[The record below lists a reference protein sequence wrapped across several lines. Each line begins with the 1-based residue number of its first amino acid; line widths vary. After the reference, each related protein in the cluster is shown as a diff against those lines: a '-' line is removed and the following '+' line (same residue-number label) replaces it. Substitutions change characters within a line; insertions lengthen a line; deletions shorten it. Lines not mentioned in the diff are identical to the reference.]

1 MAPAGRRHQACGE
14 GRHLRE
20 AGMSTSGSPYGE
32 LPPTGEAAVALDVK
46 DPHEHHW
53 FPEPTTPVSPRYVAG
68 LVFAQFVFFV
78 ALLGPA
84 IIGIGVKVQQ
94 IVPDDQKTS
103 ALGTVAGFG
112 ALFGVIGNVVFGR
125 LSYRTTSRLG
135 RRRPWIVAGTVVM
148 TVAFVIIALGQSVPV
163 VLAGWCLAQLGANAT
178 LAPFIATISDQV
190 PKFQRG
196 SVSALLGIAQ
206 NVGILGGTFVA
217 QLFQKQMLILFV
229 VPSIFAI
236 GAMLL
241 FAFILPDQHLKVR
254 PPRMTVGEWITT
266 FWLNPRKHP
275 DFALAWWSRFLIT
288 LATFMFTTYRLF
300 FLQDK
305 LGLPEDK
312 APAAVTI
319 GVLVYT
325 VALVASGW
333 VAGIISDR
341 TGRRKFL
348 VAGSTLLFGIGIV
361 ALAHVSTV
369 GQFYLVE
376 ALMGVAYG
384 IYVGVD
390 LALVVDVL
398 PNQDDSGKDL
408 GVFNMANALPQT
420 VAPVFGAA
428 LLAVASANNQNYT
441 LLLYTAAVA
450 ALVGA
455 LVVLPIKKVRYPDA
469 GR

>member
-1 MAPAGRRHQACGE
+1 M
-14 GRHLRE
+14 
-20 AGMSTSGSPYGE
+20 TSFGSPYGE
-32 LPPTGEAAVALDVK
+32 LPPTDEAAVALDVK
-46 DPHEHHW
+46 DPHQHHW
-53 FPEPTTPVSPRYVAG
+53 FAEPTKPVTWKYTSA

-94 IVPDDQKTS
+94 IVPDTEKTS

-112 ALFGVIGNVVFGR
+112 ALFAVIGNVLFGR
-125 LSYRTTSRLG
+125 FSDRTTSRLG
-135 RRRPWIVAGTVVM
+135 RRRPWIVGGTVVM
-148 TVAFVIIALGQSVPV
+148 TLAFLVMALGQSVPV
-163 VLAGWCLAQLGANAT
+163 VAAGWCLAQLGANAT

-206 NVGILGGTFVA
+206 NVGILGGTYVA
-217 QLFQKQMLILFV
+217 QLFRHHMVILFV
-229 VPSIFAI
+229 VPSILSI

-241 FAFILPDQHLKVR
+241 FAFVLPDQRLKVR

-266 FWLNPRKHP
+266 FWLNPLKYP
-275 DFALAWWSRFLIT
+275 DFAFAWWSRFLIT
-288 LATFMFTTYRLF
+288 LATFMFTTFRLF

-305 LGLPEDK
+305 LGLSVDK

-325 VALVASGW
+325 IALIASGW
-333 VAGIISDR
+333 VAGKISDR

-348 VAGSTLLFGIGIV
+348 VAGSTLLFGVGIV

-369 GQFYLVE
+369 HQFYMVE
-376 ALMGVAYG
+376 AVMGVAYG

-398 PNQDDSGKDL
+398 PNPDDSGKDL

-428 LLAVASANNQNYT
+428 LLAVHSTVNQNYT
-441 LLLYTAAVA
+441 LLLYTAGVVS
-450 ALVGA
+450 LLGA
-455 LVVLPIKKVRYPDA
+455 LIVLPIKKVR
-469 GR
+469 

>member
-1 MAPAGRRHQACGE
+1 
-14 GRHLRE
+14 
-20 AGMSTSGSPYGE
+20 MSTSGSPYGD
-32 LPPTGEAAVALDVK
+32 LPPTEDAAVALDVV

-53 FPEPTTPVSPRYVAG
+53 FAEPTKPVSWKYVTG
-68 LVFAQFVFFV
+68 LVFAQFIFFI

-84 IIGIGVKVQQ
+84 IIGIGIKVQQ

-112 ALFGVIGNVVFGR
+112 ALFAVLGNVLFGR
-125 LSYRTTSRLG
+125 FSDRTTSRLG
-135 RRRPWIVAGTVVM
+135 RRRPWIVSGTIVM
-148 TVAFVIIALGQSVPV
+148 TLAFLVMALGQTVPIV
-163 VLAGWCLAQLGANAT
+163 TAGWCLAQLGANAT

-206 NVGILGGTFVA
+206 NVGILGGTYVA
-217 QLFQKQMLILFV
+217 QLFQDQMLTLFV
-229 VPSIFAI
+229 APSVLAI

-241 FAFILPDQHLKVR
+241 FAFILPDQRLTVR
-254 PPRMTVGEWITT
+254 PPRMDLREWVTT
-266 FWLNPRKHP
+266 FWVNPLKHP

-288 LATFMFTTYRLF
+288 LATFMFTTFRLF
-300 FLQDK
+300 YLQDE
-305 LGLPEDK
+305 LGLSADD

-325 VALVASGW
+325 VALVAAGW
-333 VAGIISDR
+333 IAGKISDR

-348 VAGSTLLFGIGIV
+348 VAGSTLLFGVGTV
-361 ALAHVSTV
+361 LLAHVTTV
-369 GQFYLVE
+369 NQFYMVE
-376 ALMGVAYG
+376 ALMGLAFG

-398 PNQDDSGKDL
+398 PNPDDAGKDL

-428 LLAVASANNQNYT
+428 LLAVSSPVNQNYE
-441 LLLYTAAVA
+441 LMLYTAGAA

-455 LVVLPIKKVRYPDA
+455 LVVLPIKKVR
-469 GR
+469 

>member
-1 MAPAGRRHQACGE
+1 M
-14 GRHLRE
+14 
-20 AGMSTSGSPYGE
+20 
-32 LPPTGEAAVALDVK
+32 PPSDDSAVALDVK

-53 FPEPTTPVSPRYVAG
+53 FAEPTEPVTRTFVGG
-68 LVFAQFVFFV
+68 LVFAQLVFFI

-84 IIGIGVKVQQ
+84 IIGIGIKVQD
-94 IVPDDQKTS
+94 IVPDAEKTS

-112 ALFGVIGNVVFGR
+112 ALFAVIGNVLFGR
-125 LSYRTTSRLG
+125 FSDRTTSRWG

-148 TVAFVIIALGQSVPV
+148 TIAFLVMALGQSVPV
-163 VLAGWCLAQLGANAT
+163 VTAGWCLAQLGANAT

-325 VALVASGW
+325 VALIASGW

-398 PNQDDSGKDL
+398 PNPDDSGKDL

-420 VAPVFGAA
+420 VAPVFGAT
-428 LLAVASANNQNYT
+428 LLAVSSANNQNYS
-441 LLLYTAAVA
+441 LLLYTAGVA

-455 LVVLPIKKVRYPDA
+455 LVVLPIKKVR
-469 GR
+469 

>member
-1 MAPAGRRHQACGE
+1 MN
-14 GRHLRE
+14 
-20 AGMSTSGSPYGE
+20 TFGSPYGDP
-32 LPPTGEAAVALDVK
+32 PPTEKAATALDVQ

-53 FPEPTTPVSPRYVAG
+53 FAEPTRPVSWKYVSG
-68 LVFAQFVFFV
+68 LVFAQLIFFI

-112 ALFGVIGNVVFGR
+112 ALFAVVGNVLFGR
-125 LSYRTTSRLG
+125 FSDRTTSRFG
-135 RRRPWIVAGTVVM
+135 RRRPWIVGGTIVMTIAFVVM
-148 TVAFVIIALGQSVPV
+148 ALGQSVAV
-163 VLAGWCLAQLGANAT
+163 VTAGWCLAQLGANAT
-178 LAPFIATISDQV
+178 LAPFVATIADQV

-206 NVGILGGTFVA
+206 NIGILGGTYVA
-217 QLFQKQMLILFV
+217 QIFQDQMVLLFV
-229 VPSIFAI
+229 GPSVLAI

-241 FAFILPDQHLKVR
+241 FAFILPDQRLTVR
-254 PPRMTVGEWITT
+254 PPRMNAREWVTT
-266 FWLNPRKHP
+266 FWLDPRRYP

-288 LATFMFTTYRLF
+288 LATFMFTTFRLYY
-300 FLQDK
+300 LQDE
-305 LGLPEDK
+305 LGLSESD

-319 GVLVYT
+319 GVLIYT
-325 VALVASGW
+325 IALVASGW
-333 VAGIISDR
+333 IAGKISDR

-348 VAGSTLLFGIGIV
+348 VAGSTLLFGVGIV
-361 ALAHVSTV
+361 ALAYVDTV
-369 GQFYLVE
+369 AGFYWVE

-398 PNQDDSGKDL
+398 PNPDDSGKDL

-420 VAPVFGAA
+420 VAPLIGAA
-428 LLAVASANNQNYT
+428 LLAVSSANNQNYD
-441 LLLYTAAVA
+441 LLLYTAGVA
-450 ALVGA
+450 ALIGA
-455 LVVLPIKKVRYPDA
+455 LVVLPIKKVR
-469 GR
+469 

>member
-1 MAPAGRRHQACGE
+1 
-14 GRHLRE
+14 
-20 AGMSTSGSPYGE
+20 MSTFGSPYGE
-32 LPPTGEAAVALDVK
+32 LPPTDDAATALDVK

-53 FPEPTTPVSPRYVAG
+53 FPEPTEPVSPRYVAG
-68 LVFAQFVFFV
+68 LVFAQLIFFV

-112 ALFGVIGNVVFGR
+112 ALFAVIGNVLFGR
-125 LSYRTTSRLG
+125 LSDRTTSRWG
-135 RRRPWIVAGTVVM
+135 RRRPWIVGGTVVM
-148 TVAFVIIALGQSVPV
+148 TLAFLVMALGQSVPV
-163 VLAGWCLAQLGANAT
+163 VTAGWCLAQLGANAT

-190 PKFQRG
+190 PQFQRG
-196 SVSALLGIAQ
+196 TVSALLGIAQ
-206 NVGILGGTFVA
+206 NVGILGGTYVA
-217 QLFQKQMLILFV
+217 QLFQHQMLILFV
-229 VPSIFAI
+229 VPSILSI

-241 FAFILPDQHLKVR
+241 FAVVLPDQKLRVR
-254 PPRMTVGEWITT
+254 PPRMTAGEWITT

-275 DFALAWWSRFLIT
+275 DFAFAWWSRFLIT
-288 LATFMFTTYRLF
+288 LATFMFTTFRLF
-300 FLQDK
+300 FLQDE
-305 LGLPEDK
+305 LGLSEDA

-325 VALVASGW
+325 VALIASGW
-333 VAGIISDR
+333 VAGRISDR

-348 VAGSTLLFGIGIV
+348 VAGSTLLFGAGIV
-361 ALAHVSTV
+361 ALAHVTTV
-369 GQFYLVE
+369 TQFYMVE

-398 PNQDDSGKDL
+398 PKPDDSGKDL

-428 LLAVASANNQNYT
+428 LLAVSSADNQNYS
-441 LLLYTAAVA
+441 LLLYTAGVA

-455 LVVLPIKKVRYPDA
+455 LVVLPIKKVR
-469 GR
+469 

>member
-1 MAPAGRRHQACGE
+1 MT
-14 GRHLRE
+14 
-20 AGMSTSGSPYGE
+20 TSGSPYGE
-32 LPPTGEAAVALDVK
+32 LPPTEKAAIALDVI

-53 FPEPTTPVSPRYVAG
+53 FAEPTRPVSWRYTSA

-94 IVPDDQKTS
+94 IVPDAEKTS

-112 ALFGVIGNVVFGR
+112 ALFAVIGNVLFGR
-125 LSYRTTSRLG
+125 FSDRTTSRWG
-135 RRRPWIVAGTVVM
+135 RRRPWIVGGTVVM
-148 TVAFVIIALGQSVPV
+148 TLAFLVMALGQTVAV
-163 VLAGWCLAQLGANAT
+163 VTAGWCLAQLGANAT

-196 SVSALLGIAQ
+196 TVSSLLGIAQ
-206 NVGILGGTFVA
+206 NVGILGGTYVA
-217 QLFQKQMLILFV
+217 QMFQHHMVILFV
-229 VPSIFAI
+229 APSILAI

-241 FAFILPDQHLKVR
+241 FAFVLPDQRLKVH
-254 PPRMTVGEWITT
+254 PPRMDAREWITT
-266 FWLNPRKHP
+266 FWLSPRKYP
-275 DFALAWWSRFLIT
+275 DFAFAWWSRFLIT
-288 LATFMFTTYRLF
+288 LATFMFTTFRLF
-300 FLQDK
+300 FLQDE
-305 LGLPEDK
+305 LGLKPDQ

-325 VALVASGW
+325 IALIASGW
-333 VAGIISDR
+333 IAGKISDR

-361 ALAHVSTV
+361 ALAHVTTV
-369 GQFYLVE
+369 SQFYMVE

-398 PNQDDSGKDL
+398 PNPDNSGKDL

-428 LLAVASANNQNYT
+428 LLSVSSVNNQNYD
-441 LLLYTAAVA
+441 LLLYTAGIAS
-450 ALVGA
+450 LLGA
-455 LVVLPIKKVRYPDA
+455 LIVLPIKKVR
-469 GR
+469 

>member
-1 MAPAGRRHQACGE
+1 MSIYRGPDDDQPPRDEGAGGL
-14 GRHLRE
+14 G
-20 AGMSTSGSPYGE
+20 
-32 LPPTGEAAVALDVK
+32 VK

-53 FPEPTTPVSPRYVAG
+53 FTEPTQPVSWKYVSG
-68 LVFAQFVFFV
+68 LVFAQLIFFI

-84 IIGIGVKVQQ
+84 IIGIGIKVQQ

-112 ALFGVIGNVVFGR
+112 ALFAVIGNVLFGR
-125 LSYRTTSRLG
+125 FSDRTTSRFG
-135 RRRPWIVAGTVVM
+135 RRRPWVVGGTVVM
-148 TVAFVIIALGQSVPV
+148 TLAFLVMALGETVPV
-163 VLAGWCLAQLGANAT
+163 VTAGWCLAQLGANAT

-217 QLFQKQMLILFV
+217 QVFQDQMLILFV
-229 VPSIFAI
+229 VPSILAI

-241 FAFILPDQHLKVR
+241 FAFILPDQRLTVR
-254 PPRMTVGEWITT
+254 PPRMDLREWITT
-266 FWLNPRKHP
+266 FWVDPRKHP

-288 LATFMFTTYRLF
+288 LATFMFTTFRLF
-300 FLQDK
+300 FLQDE
-305 LGLPEDK
+305 LGLAEDD

-333 VAGIISDR
+333 IAGKISDR

-348 VAGSTLLFGIGIV
+348 VAGSTLLFAIGTV
-361 ALAHVSTV
+361 MLAHVSTV

-398 PNQDDSGKDL
+398 PNPDDAGKDL

-428 LLAVASANNQNYT
+428 LLAVSSANNQNYS
-441 LLLYTAAVA
+441 LLLYIAGAA
-450 ALVGA
+450 ALIGA
-455 LVVLPIKKVRYPDA
+455 LVVLPIKKVR
-469 GR
+469 

>member
-1 MAPAGRRHQACGE
+1 ME
-14 GRHLRE
+14 GE
-20 AGMSTSGSPYGE
+20 AGMSTSGSPYGD
-32 LPPTGEAAVALDVK
+32 LPPTDEAAVALDVV

-53 FPEPTTPVSPRYVAG
+53 FAEPTEPVTRKYVSS

-94 IVPDDQKTS
+94 IVADAQKAS
-103 ALGTVAGFG
+103 ALVTVAGFG
-112 ALFGVIGNVVFGR
+112 ALFAVIGNVLFGR
-125 LSYRTTSRLG
+125 FSDRTTSRLG
-135 RRRPWIVAGTVVM
+135 RRRPWIVGGTVAMTLAFLVM
-148 TVAFVIIALGQSVPV
+148 ALGQNVPV
-163 VLAGWCLAQLGANAT
+163 VTAGWCLAQLGANAT

-206 NVGILGGTFVA
+206 NVGILGGSYVA
-217 QLFQKQMLILFV
+217 QLFQHHMVILFV

-241 FAFILPDQHLKVR
+241 FAFVLPDQRLRTR
-254 PPRMTVGEWITT
+254 PPRMDLREWVTT
-266 FWLNPRKHP
+266 FWLNPLKYP
-275 DFALAWWSRFLIT
+275 DFAFAWWSRFLIT
-288 LATFMFTTYRLF
+288 LATFMFTTFRLF
-300 FLQDK
+300 FLQDE
-305 LGLPEDK
+305 LGVPKDK

-325 VALVASGW
+325 VALVAAGW
-333 VAGIISDR
+333 VAGKISDR

-348 VAGSTLLFGIGIV
+348 VAGSTLLFGVGIV
-361 ALAHVSTV
+361 ALAHVTTV
-369 GQFYLVE
+369 GQFYMVE
-376 ALMGVAYG
+376 AVMGVAFG

-398 PNQDDSGKDL
+398 PNPDDAGKDL

-420 VAPVFGAA
+420 VAPVLGAA
-428 LLAVASANNQNYT
+428 LLAMSSPNNQNYT
-441 LLLYTAAVA
+441 LLLYTPVSRRSSA
-450 ALVGA
+450 
-455 LVVLPIKKVRYPDA
+455 P
-469 GR
+469 

>member
-1 MAPAGRRHQACGE
+1 
-14 GRHLRE
+14 
-20 AGMSTSGSPYGE
+20 MSTSGSPYGE
-32 LPPTGEAAVALDVK
+32 LPPTDEAAVALDVVV

-53 FPEPTTPVSPRYVAG
+53 FAEPTEPVSRKYVSG

-94 IVPDDQKTS
+94 IVPDAQKTS

-112 ALFGVIGNVVFGR
+112 ALFAVIGNVLFGR
-125 LSYRTTSRLG
+125 FSDRTTSRLG
-135 RRRPWIVAGTVVM
+135 RRRPWIVGGTVAMTLAFLVM
-148 TVAFVIIALGQSVPV
+148 ALGQNVPV
-163 VLAGWCLAQLGANAT
+163 VTAGWCLAQLGANAT

-206 NVGILGGTFVA
+206 NVGILGGSYVA
-217 QLFQKQMLILFV
+217 QLFQHHMVILFV

-241 FAFILPDQHLKVR
+241 FAFVLPDQRLRTR
-254 PPRMTVGEWITT
+254 PPRMDLREWVTT
-266 FWLNPRKHP
+266 FWVNPLKYP

-288 LATFMFTTYRLF
+288 LATFMFTTFRLF

-305 LGLPEDK
+305 LGVPKDK

-325 VALVASGW
+325 IALVASGW
-333 VAGIISDR
+333 VAGKISDR

-361 ALAHVSTV
+361 ALAHVTRV
-369 GQFYLVE
+369 GQFYMVE
-376 ALMGVAYG
+376 ALMGVAFG

-398 PNQDDSGKDL
+398 PNPDDAGKDL

-428 LLAVASANNQNYT
+428 LLAVSSANNQNYS
-441 LLLYTAAVA
+441 LLLYTAGA
-450 ALVGA
+450 ASLIGA
-455 LVVLPIKKVRYPDA
+455 LVVLPIKKVR
-469 GR
+469 

>member
-1 MAPAGRRHQACGE
+1 ME
-14 GRHLRE
+14 GE
-20 AGMSTSGSPYGE
+20 AGMSTYGSPYGD
-32 LPPTGEAAVALDVK
+32 LPPTDGAAVALDVK

-53 FPEPTTPVSPRYVAG
+53 FAEPTRPVSAKYTSA

-94 IVPDDQKTS
+94 IVPDAEKTS

-112 ALFGVIGNVVFGR
+112 ALFAVIGNVLFGR
-125 LSYRTTSRLG
+125 FSDRTTSRLG
-135 RRRPWIVAGTVVM
+135 RRRPWIVGGTVVM
-148 TVAFVIIALGQSVPV
+148 TLAFLVMALGQTVPV
-163 VLAGWCLAQLGANAT
+163 VTAGWCLAQLGANAT

-206 NVGILGGTFVA
+206 NVGILGGTYLA
-217 QLFQKQMLILFV
+217 QLFKDQLVVLFV

-241 FAFILPDQHLKVR
+241 FAFVLPDQRLRTR
-254 PPRMTVGEWITT
+254 PPRMDLREWVTT
-266 FWLNPRKHP
+266 FWVNPLKYP
-275 DFALAWWSRFLIT
+275 DFAFAWWSRFLIT
-288 LATFMFTTYRLF
+288 LATFMFTTFRLF
-300 FLQDK
+300 FLQDR
-305 LGLPEDK
+305 LGLSEDK

-333 VAGIISDR
+333 VAGKISDR

-348 VAGSTLLFGIGIV
+348 VAGSTLLFGVGIV
-361 ALAHVSTV
+361 ALAHVTTV
-369 GQFYLVE
+369 TQFYMVE
-376 ALMGVAYG
+376 AVMGVAFG

-398 PNQDDSGKDL
+398 PNPDDAGKDL

-420 VAPVFGAA
+420 VAPVLGAA
-428 LLAVASANNQNYT
+428 LLAMSSPNNQNYT
-441 LLLYTAAVA
+441 LLLYTPVSRRSSA
-450 ALVGA
+450 
-455 LVVLPIKKVRYPDA
+455 P
-469 GR
+469 

>member
-1 MAPAGRRHQACGE
+1 
-14 GRHLRE
+14 
-20 AGMSTSGSPYGE
+20 MSTFGSPYNDM
-32 LPPTGEAAVALDVK
+32 PPNEESAVALDVK

-53 FPEPTTPVSPRYVAG
+53 FAEPTKPVSWKYVSA
-68 LVFAQFVFFV
+68 LVFAQLIFFI

-112 ALFGVIGNVVFGR
+112 ALFAVIGNVLFGR
-125 LSYRTTSRLG
+125 FSDRTTSRLG
-135 RRRPWIVAGTVVM
+135 RRRPWIVGGTIVM
-148 TVAFVIIALGQSVPV
+148 TLAFVIMALGQTVPV
-163 VLAGWCLAQLGANAT
+163 VAAGWCLAQLGANAT

-206 NVGILGGTFVA
+206 NIGILGGTYVA
-217 QLFQKQMLILFV
+217 QLFQHHMVILFV
-229 VPSIFAI
+229 VPSILSI

-241 FAFILPDQHLKVR
+241 FAVVLPDQRLPVR
-254 PPRMTVGEWITT
+254 PPRMTAREWITT
-266 FWLNPRKHP
+266 FWLNPLKYP

-288 LATFMFTTYRLF
+288 LATFMFTTFRLF
-300 FLQDK
+300 FLQDE
-305 LGLPEDK
+305 LGLSEDD

-325 VALVASGW
+325 IALIASGW
-333 VAGIISDR
+333 IAGKISDR

-348 VAGSTLLFGIGIV
+348 VAGSTLLFGVGIV
-361 ALAHVSTV
+361 ALAHVGTV
-369 GQFYLVE
+369 SQFYMIE

-398 PNQDDSGKDL
+398 PNPDDSGKDL

-428 LLAVASANNQNYT
+428 LLAVSSPDNQNYT
-441 LLLYTAAVA
+441 LLLYTAGVA
-450 ALVGA
+450 ALIGA
-455 LVVLPIKKVRYPDA
+455 LVVLPIKKVR
-469 GR
+469 

>member
-1 MAPAGRRHQACGE
+1 
-14 GRHLRE
+14 
-20 AGMSTSGSPYGE
+20 MSTPGSPYGD
-32 LPPTGEAAVALDVK
+32 LPPREEAAVALDVV

-53 FPEPTTPVSPRYVAG
+53 FAEPTRPVTKKYVTS

-112 ALFGVIGNVVFGR
+112 ALFAVIGNVVCGR
-125 LSYRTTSRLG
+125 FSDRTTGRWG
-135 RRRPWIVAGTVVM
+135 RRRPWIVGGTVLM
-148 TVAFVIIALGQSVPV
+148 TFAFLIMALGQTVAV
-163 VLAGWCLAQLGANAT
+163 VTAGWCLAQLGANAT

-190 PKFQRG
+190 PRFQRG

-206 NVGILGGTFVA
+206 NVGILGGTYVA
-217 QLFQKQMLILFV
+217 QLFQHHMVILFV
-229 VPSIFAI
+229 VPSILAI

-241 FAFILPDQHLKVR
+241 FAVVLPDQRLTAH
-254 PPRMTVGEWITT
+254 PPKMDLREWVTT
-266 FWLNPRKHP
+266 FWLSPRKYP

-288 LATFMFTTYRLF
+288 LATFMFTTFRLF
-300 FLQDK
+300 FLEDK
-305 LGLPEDK
+305 IGLPDDD
-312 APAAVTI
+312 APKAVTI

-333 VAGIISDR
+333 VAGKISDR

-348 VAGSTLLFGIGIV
+348 VAGSTLLFGVGIV
-361 ALAHVSTV
+361 ALAHVTTV
-369 GQFYLVE
+369 GQFYMVE
-376 ALMGVAYG
+376 AVMGVAYG

-398 PNQDDSGKDL
+398 PNPDDSGKDL

-420 VAPVFGAA
+420 VAPVIGAA
-428 LLAVASANNQNYT
+428 LLAVSSPINQNYD
-441 LLLYTAAVA
+441 LLLYSAGVA
-450 ALVGA
+450 ALIGA
-455 LVVLPIKKVRYPDA
+455 LVVLPIKKVR
-469 GR
+469 

>member
-1 MAPAGRRHQACGE
+1 
-14 GRHLRE
+14 
-20 AGMSTSGSPYGE
+20 MSDPHE
-32 LPPTGEAAVALDVK
+32 VPPRTGTVGVQ

-53 FPEPTTPVSPRYVAG
+53 FAEPTTAVTWKYVSG

-112 ALFGVIGNVVFGR
+112 ALFAVIGNVLFGR
-125 LSYRTTSRLG
+125 FSDRTTSRWG
-135 RRRPWIVAGTVVM
+135 RRRPWIVAGTIVMTLAFVVM
-148 TVAFVIIALGQSVPV
+148 ALGQSVPV
-163 VLAGWCLAQLGANAT
+163 VTAGWCLAQLGANAT

-196 SVSALLGIAQ
+196 SVSSLLGIAQ
-206 NVGILGGTFVA
+206 NVGILGGTYVA
-217 QLFQKQMLILFV
+217 QIFQHHMVILFV
-229 VPSIFAI
+229 VPSILAI
-236 GAMLL
+236 GAMFL
-241 FAFILPDQHLKVR
+241 FAVILPDQHLRTR
-254 PPRMTVGEWITT
+254 PPRMDLREWVTT
-266 FWLNPRKHP
+266 FWLNPLKYP

-288 LATFMFTTYRLF
+288 LATFMFTTFRLF
-300 FLQDK
+300 FLEDK
-305 LGLPEDK
+305 LGLSEDD
-312 APAAVTI
+312 APAAVTL
-319 GVLVYT
+319 GVLIYT
-325 VALVASGW
+325 VALIASGW
-333 VAGIISDR
+333 FAGKISDR

-361 ALAHVSTV
+361 ALAHVGSV

-376 ALMGVAYG
+376 AVMGVAYG

-398 PNQDDSGKDL
+398 PNPDDSGKDL

-428 LLAVASANNQNYT
+428 LLAVSSANNQNYH
-441 LLLYTAAVA
+441 LLLYTAGIA

-455 LVVLPIKKVRYPDA
+455 LVVLPIKKVK
-469 GR
+469 

>member
-1 MAPAGRRHQACGE
+1 
-14 GRHLRE
+14 
-20 AGMSTSGSPYGE
+20 MSTSGSPYGD
-32 LPPTGEAAVALDVK
+32 LPPTAEAAVALDVV

-53 FPEPTTPVSPRYVAG
+53 FTEPTEPVSRKYVSG

-94 IVPDDQKTS
+94 IVPDAQKTS

-112 ALFGVIGNVVFGR
+112 ALFAVIGNVLFGR
-125 LSYRTTSRLG
+125 FSDRTTSRLG
-135 RRRPWIVAGTVVM
+135 RRRPWIVGGTLVM
-148 TVAFVIIALGQSVPV
+148 TLAFLVMALGKNVPV
-163 VLAGWCLAQLGANAT
+163 VTAGWCLAQLGANAT

-206 NVGILGGTFVA
+206 NVGILGGSYVA
-217 QLFQKQMLILFV
+217 QLFQHHMVILFV

-241 FAFILPDQHLKVR
+241 FAFVLPDQRLRTR
-254 PPRMTVGEWITT
+254 PPRMDLREWVTT
-266 FWLNPRKHP
+266 FWTDPRKYP
-275 DFALAWWSRFLIT
+275 DFAFAWWSRFLIT
-288 LATFMFTTYRLF
+288 LATFMFTTFRLF
-300 FLQDK
+300 FLQDN
-305 LGLPEDK
+305 LGVSKDK

-325 VALVASGW
+325 IALVAAGW
-333 VAGIISDR
+333 VAGKISDR

-361 ALAHVSTV
+361 ALAHVTTV
-369 GQFYLVE
+369 GQFYMVE

-384 IYVGVD
+384 TYVGVD

-398 PNQDDSGKDL
+398 PNPDDAGKDL

-428 LLAVASANNQNYT
+428 LLAVSSANNQNYT
-441 LLLYTAAVA
+441 LLLYTAGFAS
-450 ALVGA
+450 LLGA
-455 LVVLPIKKVRYPDA
+455 LIVLPIKKVR
-469 GR
+469 

>member
-1 MAPAGRRHQACGE
+1 MTSPASPAGD
-14 GRHLRE
+14 
-20 AGMSTSGSPYGE
+20 SSPVG
-32 LPPTGEAAVALDVK
+32 LK

-53 FPEPTTPVSPRYVAG
+53 FKEPTEAVSQRYVWG

-112 ALFGVIGNVVFGR
+112 ALFAVIGNVLFGR
-125 LSYRTTSRLG
+125 FSDRTTSRWG
-135 RRRPWIVAGTVVM
+135 RRRPWVVGGTVVM
-148 TVAFVIIALGQSVPV
+148 TFAFLIMALGTNVATV
-163 VLAGWCLAQLGANAT
+163 TAGWSLAQLGANAT

-206 NVGILGGTFVA
+206 NVGILGGTYVA
-217 QLFQKQMLILFV
+217 QIFQHHMVILFV
-229 VPSIFAI
+229 VPSILAI

-241 FAFILPDQHLKVR
+241 FAFILPDQHLRTK
-254 PPRMTVGEWITT
+254 PPRMNLREWVTT

-275 DFALAWWSRFLIT
+275 DFAFAWWSRFLIT
-288 LATFMFTTYRLF
+288 LATFMFTTFRLF
-300 FLQDK
+300 FLEDK
-305 LGLPEDK
+305 LGLSDDK
-312 APAAVTI
+312 APAAVTV

-333 VAGIISDR
+333 IAGKISDR

-361 ALAHVSTV
+361 ALAHVHSV

-398 PNQDDSGKDL
+398 PNPDDSGKDL

-428 LLAVASANNQNYT
+428 LLAVSSANNQNYN
-441 LLLYTAAVA
+441 LLLYTAGVA
-450 ALVGA
+450 ALLGA
-455 LVVLPIKKVRYPDA
+455 LIVLPIKKVK
-469 GR
+469 